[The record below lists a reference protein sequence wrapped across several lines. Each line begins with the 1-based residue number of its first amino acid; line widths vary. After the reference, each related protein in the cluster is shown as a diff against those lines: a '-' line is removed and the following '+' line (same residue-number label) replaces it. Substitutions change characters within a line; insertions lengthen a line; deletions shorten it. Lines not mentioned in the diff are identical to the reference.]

1 MKEGPRK
8 QTGFFPAKFVMKIE
22 ETEKPFLVTKQCF
35 GNSRRKELK
44 AKENTV
50 RHGFK
55 VSASNLFQIVVV
67 NYAQSIQR
75 EDCLLVRSLEGEG
88 FVPKDVLKAIW
99 RKFLQSDVGTSS
111 FGNYHCSILLYKPKS
126 STINR
131 YSTIGRKTA
140 ILGNPYILSK

>member
-50 RHGFK
+50 SVLH
-55 VSASNLFQIVVV
+55 
-67 NYAQSIQR
+67 
-75 EDCLLVRSLEGEG
+75 LV
-88 FVPKDVLKAIW
+88 
-99 RKFLQSDVGTSS
+99 
-111 FGNYHCSILLYKPKS
+111 
-126 STINR
+126 
-131 YSTIGRKTA
+131 
-140 ILGNPYILSK
+140 